1 MKTDILKFGMT
12 FVIIA
17 ALMWCSGSRALGV
30 MLQFSLDGMNPAPEE
45 IVVSPGDIIPMNV
58 VSYTSGENYIRVIEI
73 VSPANGP
80 VIIENVVA
88 LPEAGDL
95 ASVVDQ
101 TYPVYG
107 HPDLVSYAFILY
119 AKDSQ
124 GGIIAGTHFAFDVRI
139 DGDALTGETRYLY
152 FKSPLLPDDIVA
164 FNIVPEPA
172 SAFIMGVGL
181 ALLRIGGRR
190 K

>member
-73 VSPANGP
+73 VSPP
-80 VIIENVVA
+80 K
-88 LPEAGDL
+88 LSPEAE
-95 ASVVDQ
+95 
-101 TYPVYG
+101 
-107 HPDLVSYAFILY
+107 
-119 AKDSQ
+119 K
-124 GGIIAGTHFAFDVRI
+124 
-139 DGDALTGETRYLY
+139 
-152 FKSPLLPDDIVA
+152 
-164 FNIVPEPA
+164 
-172 SAFIMGVGL
+172 
-181 ALLRIGGRR
+181 LLRQFQQACDYKPDRF